1 MSKQAIS
8 TIREKSRI
16 IDRIIEAL
24 ASRYGFLLLGHQ
36 SPDEDCIAS
45 MTAFALLAAKFTKRA
60 HVYLGRPVHEHFQ
73 YLVNICT
80 YNSIPVLYQGDP
92 ISGPVDTVVLFDTAK
107 PSMIEADERILALAA
122 SPEVLRIE
130 VDHHL
135 GSDSEYFGDKDYRLV
150 TEASSSGELVGHLL
164 LKLRERRELLRRFQ
178 IYDLISRNVVLAI
191 LTGIIGDSKMGL
203 FLKSRREK
211 RYYDIFSNM
220 FNDLLARKTVREGN
234 FANMGEVFQEIQK
247 LSLNEERCF
256 NGFLSHRRLSHRIA
270 YVALDERDM
279 KPFCTSFD
287 PDTVVSVA
295 RSVADLLAEESGC
308 LGLVCYY
315 DDPALSDLV
324 QFRVRR
330 SQQFKGF
337 DLRRIL
343 EIFSI
348 ENGGGHEGAI
358 GFRLPRSRVGDLEGY
373 VAHLIDGIEAA
384 LEA

>member
-1 MSKQAIS
+1 MSKEAFA
-8 TIREKSRI
+8 TIREKSRV

-60 HVYLGRPVHEHFQ
+60 HVYLGKPVHEHFQ

-92 ISGPVDTVVLFDTAK
+92 VSGPIDTVVLFDTAK
-107 PSMIEADERILALAA
+107 PSMIELDEGLRALIS

-130 VDHHL
+130 FDHHL
-135 GSDSEYFGDKDYRLV
+135 GSDSEYFGDKGYRLV
-150 TEASSSGELVGHLL
+150 TQASSSSELVGHVL
-164 LKLRERRELLRRFQ
+164 LKLRERKELLKRFQ
-178 IYDLISRNVVLAI
+178 IYDLVSRNVVLAV
-191 LTGIIGDSKMGL
+191 LTGIIGDSKMGA

-211 RYYDIFSNM
+211 RYYDIFSRM
-220 FNDLLARKTVREGN
+220 FNDLLAIKTVRDGN
-234 FANMGEVFQEIQK
+234 FANMSQVFQEIQK
-247 LSLNEERCF
+247 LSLDEERCF

-270 YVALDERDM
+270 YVALGERDM
-279 KPFCTSFD
+279 KPFCRSFD

-315 DDPALSDLV
+315 DDPAVSDLV

-330 SQQFKGF
+330 SMRFKGF

-343 EIFSI
+343 QIFSI

-358 GFRLPRSRVGDLEGY
+358 GFRLPRRQVGDFASY
-373 VAHLIDGIEAA
+373 VAHLIDGIEAT
-384 LEA
+384 LEG

>member
-1 MSKQAIS
+1 MSKQAIP
-8 TIREKSRI
+8 TIREKSRV

-24 ASRYGFLLLGHQ
+24 ADRYGFLLLGHQ
-36 SPDEDCIAS
+36 NPDEDCIAS
-45 MTAFALLAAKFTKRA
+45 MTAFALLASKFTKRA
-60 HVYLGRPVHEHFQ
+60 HVYLGKPVHEHFQ

-92 ISGPVDTVVLFDTAK
+92 IAGPVDTVVLFDTAK
-107 PSMIEADERILALAA
+107 PSMMEADETIRALAA
-122 SPEVLRIE
+122 SPDMLHIE

-135 GSDSEYFGDKDYRLV
+135 GSDSEYFGDRGYRLV
-150 TEASSSGELVGHLL
+150 TEASSSGELVGHVL
-164 LKLRERRELLRRFQ
+164 LKLRDRRELLRRFQ
-178 IYDLISRNVVLAI
+178 IYDLVSRNVVLAI
-191 LTGIIGDSKMGL
+191 LTGIIGDSKMGA

-220 FNDLLARKTVREGN
+220 FNDLLARKTVRDGN

-247 LSLNEERCF
+247 LSTSEERCF

-270 YVALDERDM
+270 YVALGEKQM
-279 KPFCTSFD
+279 KPFWATFD

-295 RSVADLLAEESGC
+295 RSVADVLAEESGC
-308 LGLVCYY
+308 LGLVCYC
-315 DDPALSDLV
+315 DDPTVSDLM

-330 SQQFKGF
+330 SHQFKGF

-348 ENGGGHEGAI
+348 ENGGGHQGAI
-358 GFRLPRSRVGDLEGY
+358 GFRLPRSKVGDLEGY